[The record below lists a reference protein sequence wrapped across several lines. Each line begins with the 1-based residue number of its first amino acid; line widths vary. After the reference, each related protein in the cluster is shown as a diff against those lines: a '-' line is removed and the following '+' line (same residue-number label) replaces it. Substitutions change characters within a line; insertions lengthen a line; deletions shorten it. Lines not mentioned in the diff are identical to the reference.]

1 MEQILF
7 WVEQGNEVINSVV
20 WGPVM
25 LCFLLFVGIQFTLR
39 LKFFQVVRIRL
50 WLKHTVGAFFR
61 RSPKQNRDSNAI
73 SPFQAMTTALAGAI
87 GTGNIVGVAT
97 AITLGGPGAIFWM
110 WAASFFGMMTV
121 FAENVLGIRYR
132 CKNKRGEWTGGP
144 MYYIEKGLHKKW
156 LSVAFCIAC
165 ILASFGM
172 GNMTQANSIAGALE
186 EGFGVSPK
194 ITGMIAAVLV
204 GCIIFGG
211 IQRIAKVT
219 EKVVPFM
226 ALFYM
231 TGAIVVIVAHADL
244 IPNVLRQI
252 VGEAFSLQSAAGGAG
267 GCVMAAAVKYG
278 VARGV
283 FSNEAGLGSTPI
295 VHSATDTKEPVV
307 QGMWGIFQVFLDTIV
322 MCTMTALC
330 ILTSGALESGKE
342 GVALSTAAFATVFGR
357 FGSLFVAVSIV
368 LFAFATIVGW
378 SFYGERSVEYLAGG
392 SKPIPV
398 YKAVYVV
405 MVAFGCVIDL
415 RLVWSISDTFNGLM
429 AIPNLI
435 ALLLLSSEVVSA
447 TKDYISRMKSRKAL
461 VMHSKA
467 GIKKKKGI
475 RVTGR
480 RSPQ

>member
-1 MEQILF
+1 M
-7 WVEQGNEVINSVV
+7 EQGNEVVNRIV

-39 LKFFQVVRIRL
+39 LKFFQVVKIKL
-50 WLKHTVGAFFR
+50 WLKNTVGTFFH
-61 RSPKQNRDSNAI
+61 RSPKKERDSHAI

-110 WAASFFGMMTV
+110 WVASFFGMMTV
-121 FAENVLGIRYR
+121 FSENVLGIRYR

-156 LSVAFCIAC
+156 LSTVFCIAC

-186 EGFGVSPK
+186 DGFGISPK
-194 ITGMIAAVLV
+194 ITGIIVAALV

-211 IQRIAKVT
+211 IKRIAKVT

-231 TGAIVVIVAHADL
+231 TGAIVVIVAHAGL
-244 IPNVLRQI
+244 IPGVFKQI
-252 VGEAFSLQSAAGGAG
+252 VAQAFSLQSAAGGAG

-283 FSNEAGLGSTPI
+283 FSNEAGLGSSPI
-295 VHSATDTKEPVV
+295 IHSASDTKEPVV

-357 FGSLFVAVSIV
+357 FGSLYVAISIV

-378 SFYGERSVEYLAGG
+378 SFYGERSVEYLAGN
-392 SKPIPV
+392 SKPIPL

-429 AIPNLI
+429 SIPNLI
-435 ALLLLSSEVVSA
+435 AVLLLSSEVVSV
-447 TKDYISRMKSRKAL
+447 TKDYFSRMKNSRALTIHSKERIGKRKDVSMGRRRKAL
-461 VMHSKA
+461 SL
-467 GIKKKKGI
+467 ID
-475 RVTGR
+475 RT
-480 RSPQ
+480 

>member
-1 MEQILF
+1 METFLSLI
-7 WVEQGNEVINSVV
+7 EKGNNMVNRVV

-25 LCFLLFVGIQFTLR
+25 LCLLLFVGIMFTVRLR
-39 LKFFQVVRIRL
+39 FFQISKIKL
-50 WLKHTVGAFFR
+50 WMNHTMGSFFHR
-61 RSPKQNRDSNAI
+61 PPKKEKQSKAI

-110 WAASFFGMMTV
+110 WVASFFGMMTV
-121 FAENVLGIRYR
+121 FAENILGIRYR
-132 CKNKRGEWTGGP
+132 CKNQKGEWTGGP

-156 LSVAFCIAC
+156 LAAAFSVAC

-172 GNMTQANSIAGALE
+172 GNMTQANSIAGALQ

-194 ITGMIAAVLV
+194 ITGIVVAALV
-204 GCIIFGG
+204 GLIIFGG

-219 EKVVPFM
+219 EKIVPFM

-231 TGAIVVIVAHADL
+231 AGALAVLAAHASS
-244 IPNVLRQI
+244 IPGVLKDI
-252 VGEAFSLQSAAGGAG
+252 VQQAFSLQSAAGGAG

-278 VARGV
+278 IARGV

-295 VHSATDTKEPVV
+295 VHSASDTKEPVE
-307 QGMWGIFQVFLDTIV
+307 QGMWGIFQVFLDTLV

-330 ILTSGALESGKE
+330 ILCSGAVESGKE
-342 GVALSTAAFATVFGR
+342 GVALSTAAFSTVFGR

-378 SFYGERSVEYLAGG
+378 SFYGERSIEYLSSG
-392 SKPIPV
+392 SRKSIPV

-405 MVAFGCVIDL
+405 AVAFGCVMDL

-435 ALLLLSSEVVSA
+435 ALLLLSPQVVVI
-447 TKDYISRMKSRKAL
+447 TKEYFSRTQLTRIARKQNN
-461 VMHSKA
+461 K
-467 GIKKKKGI
+467 
-475 RVTGR
+475 RVLKT
-480 RSPQ
+480 

>member
-1 MEQILF
+1 MEAFLSI
-7 WVEQGNEVINSVV
+7 VEKGNEMVNKVV

-25 LCFLLFVGIQFTLR
+25 LCFLLFVGIQFTFRLR
-39 LKFFQVVRIRL
+39 FFQLTKIRL
-50 WLKHTVGAFFR
+50 WMRHTLGSFLHPR
-61 RSPKQNRDSNAI
+61 KKKDKNSKAI

-110 WAASFFGMMTV
+110 WVASFFGMMTV
-121 FAENVLGIRYR
+121 FAENILGIRYR
-132 CKNKRGEWTGGP
+132 CKNQKGEWTGGP
-144 MYYIEKGLHKKW
+144 MYYIEKGLHQKW
-156 LSVAFCIAC
+156 LAVAFSVAC

-172 GNMTQANSIAGALE
+172 GNMTQANSIAGALQ

-194 ITGMIAAVLV
+194 ITGVLIAMLV
-204 GCIIFGG
+204 GFIIFGG

-231 TGAIVVIVAHADL
+231 AGAVVVMVVHASSVPGVLKDIV
-244 IPNVLRQI
+244 QQ
-252 VGEAFSLQSAAGGAG
+252 AFQLQSAAGGAG

-295 VHSATDTKEPVV
+295 VHSASDTKEPVE
-307 QGMWGIFQVFLDTIV
+307 QGMWGIFQVFLDTLV

-330 ILTSGALESGKE
+330 ILASGAAESGKE
-342 GVALSTAAFATVFGR
+342 GVALSTAAFSTVFGK

-378 SFYGERSVEYLAGG
+378 SFYGERSIEYLSGG
-392 SKPIPV
+392 SRKSIPI

-405 MVAFGCVIDL
+405 AVAFGCVMDL

-435 ALLLLSSEVVSA
+435 ALLLLSSQVVSI
-447 TKDYISRMKSRKAL
+447 TKDYLSRPQISHIKRKQKQREKG
-461 VMHSKA
+461 MQKA
-467 GIKKKKGI
+467 K
-475 RVTGR
+475 R
-480 RSPQ
+480 RSGFL